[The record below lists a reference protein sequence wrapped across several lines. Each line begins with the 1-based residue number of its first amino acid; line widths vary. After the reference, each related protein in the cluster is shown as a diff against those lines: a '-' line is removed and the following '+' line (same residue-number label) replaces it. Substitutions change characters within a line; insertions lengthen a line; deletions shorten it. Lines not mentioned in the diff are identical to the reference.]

1 MTITAFSSEMK
12 MSLPPASHQGSLIP
26 LRRSNHARGVRYV
39 WSNGFTLIELL
50 AVLGIVAIVTGIAS
64 TAILGVINS
73 TRLTQAGDELAGL
86 ISQAQQIAISE
97 SRPVEVRFYRLRE
110 SAGLA
115 APGQTSQVRGV
126 LVVKYFQ
133 TGEPD
138 PTSATGTPL
147 TNPKAIA
154 DFGGLHRLP
163 AGVVMSTSNA
173 LNSFMKLPETATSAN
188 GNSELMVKNGKAYEP
203 MTISE
208 AEGYRSFLC
217 LPESTDLNTQDTWFV
232 TLIDAN
238 SANASPTDLK
248 NFYTIQIDPVSGRLM
263 SYRP

>member
-1 MTITAFSSEMK
+1 MKIHPPQARRNIRRLMSHRRVQCASPTDIWSS
-12 MSLPPASHQGSLIP
+12 
-26 LRRSNHARGVRYV
+26 
-39 WSNGFTLIELL
+39 GFTLIELL
-50 AVLGIVAIVTGIAS
+50 AVLGIVAVVTGIAA
-64 TAILGVINS
+64 TAVLGVINS

-86 ISQAQQIAISE
+86 ISQAQQIAVSE

-110 SAGLA
+110 AAGIA
-115 APGQTSQVRGV
+115 APGQTSQIRGV

-138 PTSATGTPL
+138 PTSATGAPL
-147 TNPKAIA
+147 TKPKAIA

-163 AGVVMSTSNA
+163 SGVVMSTSA
-173 LNSFMKLPETATSAN
+173 GLNSFMKLTETSISAK
-188 GNSELMVKNGKAYEP
+188 GSSELMLKKGKAYEP
-203 MTISE
+203 MTISD

-217 LPESTDLNTQDTWFV
+217 LPESTDLNTEDSWFV
-232 TLIDAN
+232 TLIE
-238 SANASPTDLK
+238 ANAANVSPTELK